1 MATAKVKNM
10 DSLILNEVDD
20 FFGLTQEAIGDA
32 QKAAAKKAISRIK
45 ETAPKLS
52 GKYAKG
58 WKSTT
63 EKTRTGT
70 STTVYN
76 KDAPGLA
83 HLLEHGHA
91 MVAGGRTV
99 GRVDAKPHLA
109 KAEEE
114 AIEAYQNE
122 IERRIEA

>member
-1 MATAKVKNM
+1 MAKATAKNL
-10 DSLILNEVDD
+10 DSIVLKEFDD
-20 FFGLTQEAIGDA
+20 FFGLTRDVIQEA
-32 QKAAAKKAISRIK
+32 QKSAAKKAISRIK
-45 ETAPKLS
+45 ETAPKQT

-63 EKTRTGT
+63 ETTRTGT
-70 STTVYN
+70 STTIYN

-91 MVAGGRTV
+91 LINGGRTLGTV
-99 GRVDAKPHLA
+99 SAKPHLA